1 LIANENYYH
10 LQYAGL
16 VTLASIMPPITL
28 ATLQPRESATIV
40 AIHADEALHQ
50 RLLALGFRS
59 GKQVK
64 LIRKARF
71 SGPLQVR
78 IGTTDILL
86 RRNEAA
92 KITVCK
98 GAIGT

>member
-1 LIANENYYH
+1 MSD
-10 LQYAGL
+10 
-16 VTLASIMPPITL
+16 TLAAMQTGDI
-28 ATLQPRESATIV
+28 ATIV
-40 AIHADEALHQ
+40 SIHAEEALHQ

-59 GKQVK
+59 GKQVE
-64 LIRKARF
+64 LIRKASF

-92 KITVCK
+92 KIRVSK
-98 GAIGT
+98 P